1 MSRPPGV
8 VAPLQRKREVAPP
21 GSVASAFTLVN
32 DQVKPACSLKVIGIS
47 RTEQNGFFSP
57 RGGGRSEREPGFP
70 QFNLRAVVLRCSMA
84 VLDGMPGGVLG
95 RVDKDRCWAVESS
108 GEKGII

>member
-47 RTEQNGFFSP
+47 RTEQNGFFRVGSWASRRRGPAFLAGAPCHLLP
-57 RGGGRSEREPGFP
+57 RTF
-70 QFNLRAVVLRCSMA
+70 
-84 VLDGMPGGVLG
+84 
-95 RVDKDRCWAVESS
+95 SS
-108 GEKGII
+108 